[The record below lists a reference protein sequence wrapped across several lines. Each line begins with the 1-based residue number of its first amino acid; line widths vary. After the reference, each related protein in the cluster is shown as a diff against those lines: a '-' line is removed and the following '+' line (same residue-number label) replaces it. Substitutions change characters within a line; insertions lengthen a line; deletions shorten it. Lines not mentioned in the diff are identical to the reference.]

1 MISSIQK
8 RTISFF
14 VVIALTL
21 GIFVA
26 LPSGGVVYADAKSE
40 ACAAI
45 GDSKCSGGTS
55 SVQTL
60 IKNIINV
67 LSAIG
72 GIIAVIM
79 VIIGGFKFVTSGGDS
94 NASASARNTII
105 YALVGLIIIAF
116 AQIIVQFVLQ
126 RIG

>member
-8 RTISFF
+8 RTISIL
-14 VVIALTL
+14 VVLALIL
-21 GIFVA
+21 GLLVV
-26 LPSGGVVYADAKSE
+26 LPSSSTVYADAKSE

-45 GDSKCSGGTS
+45 DGCGGGTS

-60 IKNIINV
+60 IKNIINT

-116 AQIIVQFVLQ
+116 AQVIVQFVLQ

>member
-45 GDSKCSGGTS
+45 DGCDGGTS

-105 YALVGLIIIAF
+105 YALVGLVIIAF